1 VAARNPPLRIPVRDA
16 GRHRV
21 DKHGWPLGIRCGEFL
36 YATLGFAAPDN
47 MGGRAPNLPQRMPD
61 LSAHLRRHDDGQ
73 DVNSATTAR
82 M

>member
-1 VAARNPPLRIPVRDA
+1 
-16 GRHRV
+16 
-21 DKHGWPLGIRCGEFL
+21 L

-73 DVNSATTAR
+73 NVNSATTAR